1 VTDVDRRAPLPYG
14 GQVPKVKQRGP
25 YRTGIESRAR
35 IVAAAVDVFGRYG
48 YKGGTLQQVAEMVG
62 LTAGATT
69 KLFGSKEQ
77 LLVAVLQHWAFLTE
91 DVIGAE
97 ARGRDRLE
105 GFGRLMAFHMTH
117 RGFLVLYITMAA
129 ETAAYAEHPGHAF
142 MVERYASTLSHLR
155 SLLAEGV
162 LEGSFRTMSE
172 DEIDNEA
179 ECLLAAMDGLEIQFL
194 LNPAFDLERS
204 FRMYVENLEAR
215 LASVGAP
222 PRPGVAR
229 PEGHTATAVLPS
241 G

>member
-1 VTDVDRRAPLPYG
+1 
-14 GQVPKVKQRGP
+14 VKRRGP

-35 IVAAAVDVFGRYG
+35 IVAAAVDVFGRNG
-48 YKGGTLQQVAEMVG
+48 YKGGTLQQVAETVG
-62 LTAGATT
+62 LTPGAIT

-77 LLVAVLQHWAFLTE
+77 LLIAVLQHWAFLTE

-105 GFGRLMAFHMTH
+105 GFGRLMAFHMEH
-117 RGFLVLYITMAA
+117 RGFLELYITMAA
-129 ETAAYAEHPGHAF
+129 ETAASPEHPAHDF
-142 MVERYASTLSHLR
+142 MVERYSSTLAHLR

-162 LEGSFRTMSE
+162 LEGSFRGMPE

-204 FRMYVENLEAR
+204 FRLYIQNLEAR
-215 LASVGAP
+215 LASVGADP
-222 PRPGVAR
+222 V
-229 PEGHTATAVLPS
+229 PETISAPAAG
-241 G
+241 